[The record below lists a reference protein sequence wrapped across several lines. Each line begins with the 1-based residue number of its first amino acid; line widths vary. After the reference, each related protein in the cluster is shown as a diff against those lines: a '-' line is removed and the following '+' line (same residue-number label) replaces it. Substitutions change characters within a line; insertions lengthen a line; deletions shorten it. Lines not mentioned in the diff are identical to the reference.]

1 MYTYCVFD
9 DSKNM
14 YGQCI
19 FKSKGLFFFYYG
31 SFHLVL
37 HYILVLHMLLV
48 ILEMY
53 FPKSGS

>member
-19 FKSKGLFFFYYG
+19 FKSKGLFFLLWFI
-31 SFHLVL
+31 SPSVAL
-37 HYILVLHMLLV
+37 YIGVASVTGDIRDL
-48 ILEMY
+48 
-53 FPKSGS
+53 FS